1 MTAYSMTQPVAN
13 LARLLFDAARLHP
26 ARVGLQRGEESWS
39 WGTLCARVQSLA
51 AALAA
56 RGIVK
61 GDRVLVHSRNSPA
74 MVEAMWATFAIGA
87 VWVPTNNRLTP
98 HEAAYL
104 ASASGAK
111 LFLCDPAFP
120 DHAAALKE
128 LDTVE
133 IGGAFWEGWASAGA
147 TVEPAAV
154 IYDDPAWFFF
164 TSGTTGRSKAAV
176 LTHGQMA
183 FVMNNHLADLFPGLS
198 IHDAALIVAPLS
210 HAAGLHMLAHTAK
223 GVRSVL
229 TVSESLDPAEVWRL
243 IESERVATLFTVP
256 TLLKRL
262 VEHPAVDQ
270 HDKSSLTAV
279 LYAGAPMY
287 RADQKLAFEKL
298 GEALVQYYGLGEVT
312 SNITVLPGWMHAE
325 VLEGEAGGAGP
336 CGYPRTGM
344 EIAILDGAG
353 RALSA
358 GEIGEICVRGPA
370 VFAGY
375 HNNPDANAKAFQGGW
390 FHTGDLGFLD
400 ARGLLTITGR
410 ESDMYISG
418 GSNVYPRE
426 TEELLMAHPAVLEV
440 AVVGVPDPEWGEI
453 GIAAVVLKP
462 GMEAGEADLAAC
474 LDGKLARYKRPRRFV
489 FWPELPKS
497 GYGKIPKNL
506 IRDKLRA
513 DGVIS

>member
-1 MTAYSMTQPVAN
+1 MTYSMNQPVAN
-13 LARLLFDAARLHP
+13 LAQALFSTARLQP
-26 ARVGLQRGEESWS
+26 DETGLSQGARSWS
-39 WGTLCARVQSLA
+39 WGQLSARAQSLA
-51 AALAA
+51 AALAS
-56 RGIVK
+56 RGLGK
-61 GDRVLVHSRNSPA
+61 GDRILVHSRNSPA
-74 MVEAMWATFAIGA
+74 MVEAMWATFALGA

-98 HEAAYL
+98 PEVAYL
-104 ASASGAK
+104 AEASGAK
-111 LFLCDPAFP
+111 LFLCDSAFP
-120 DHAAALKE
+120 EHASALGGV
-128 LDTVE
+128 DQAE
-133 IGGAFWEGWASAGA
+133 IGGADWERWATAGGA
-147 TVEPAAV
+147 FAPVDV

-176 LTHGQMA
+176 LTHGQLT
-183 FVMNNHLADLFPGLS
+183 FVMNNHLADLFPGLTS
-198 IHDAALIVAPLS
+198 AVSALVAAPLS
-210 HAAGLHMLAHTAK
+210 HAAGLHMLAHTAR
-223 GVRSVL
+223 GVR
-229 TVSESLDPAEVWRL
+229 TVITASDRLDPAEVWRL
-243 IESERVATLFTVP
+243 IDQERVATLFTVP

-287 RADQKLAFEKL
+287 RADQQRAFDKL
-298 GEALVQYYGLGEVT
+298 GDALVQYYGLGEVT
-312 SNITVLPGWMHAE
+312 SNITVLPGRMHRQ
-325 VLEGEAGGAGP
+325 VLEGAESGAGT
-336 CGYPRTGM
+336 CGYVRTGM
-344 EIAILDGAG
+344 ELSIQNADGA
-353 RALSA
+353 ALPSGA
-358 GEIGEICVRGPA
+358 IGEICVRGPA

-375 HNNPDANAKAFQGGW
+375 HNNPDANAKAFRGGW

-426 TEELLMAHPAVLEV
+426 AEELLMTHPAVLEA
-440 AVVGVPDPEWGEI
+440 AVVGVPDPEWGEV

-462 GMEAGEADLAAC
+462 GAQASDKDLAAF
-474 LDGKLARYKRPRRFV
+474 LDGKLARYKRPRRLV

-513 DGVIS
+513 EGVIS

>member
-1 MTAYSMTQPVAN
+1 MTYPMTQPVAN
-13 LARLLFDAARLHP
+13 LAQALFNTARLLP
-26 ARVGLQRGEESWS
+26 ENKGLSRGAQSWS
-39 WGTLCARVQSLA
+39 WGELSARTQSLA
-51 AALAA
+51 VALAA
-56 RGIVK
+56 KGVGK

-74 MVEAMWATFAIGA
+74 MVEAMWAAFTLGA

-98 HEAAYL
+98 PEVAYL
-104 ASASGAK
+104 AEASGAK
-111 LFLCDPAFP
+111 LFLCDGAFAE
-120 DHAAALKE
+120 HAAALRH
-128 LDTVE
+128 LDQWE
-133 IGGAFWEGWASAGA
+133 IDGDEWHAAAKIG
-147 TVEPAAV
+147 TKLTPADMV
-154 IYDDPAWFFF
+154 YGDPAWFFF

-176 LTHGQMA
+176 LTHGQLT
-183 FVMNNHLADLFPGLS
+183 FVMNNHLADLFPGLTTEFS
-198 IHDAALIVAPLS
+198 ALVAAPLS
-210 HAAGLHMLAHTAK
+210 HAAGLHMLAHTAR
-223 GVRSVL
+223 GVR
-229 TVSESLDPAEVWRL
+229 TVITASDSLDPAEVWKL
-243 IESERVATLFTVP
+243 IEQERVATLFTVP

-262 VEHPAVDQ
+262 VEHPAVDL
-270 HDKSSLTAV
+270 HDKSSLSAV

-287 RADQKLAFEKL
+287 RADQQRAYEKL

-312 SNITVLPGWMHAE
+312 SNITVLPGWMHKH
-325 VLEGEAGGAGP
+325 VLDGDAAGAGT
-336 CGYPRTGM
+336 CGYVRTGM
-344 EIAILDGAG
+344 EIAILDGQG
-353 RALSA
+353 VSLEA

-375 HNNPDANAKAFQGGW
+375 HNNPDANAKAFRGGW

-400 ARGLLTITGR
+400 GRGLLTITGR

-426 TEELLMAHPAVLEV
+426 TEELLIAHPAVLEA

-453 GIAAVVLKP
+453 GVAAVVLKP
-462 GMEAGEADLAAC
+462 GAQASGQELAAY
-474 LDGKLARYKRPRRFV
+474 LDGKLARYKRPRHFV